1 MEENINNMQ
10 DEAPQNTASEMS
22 QEELKAIKKAEK
34 KAAKEAKKRAEK
46 KEQKEFAK
54 WKAEKEAAALAEA
67 EEEHGL
73 YYTRKEPRKA
83 LSTFFR
89 NQNKMLVSSM
99 AIADRKAMIM
109 IRINSLLVTVVMV
122 LYRYID
128 HGLPMGWLIALL
140 LIIGTGLALVF
151 AVLAARPNGRA
162 MHKIDTEEIKPL
174 YPNLEE
180 NNFWVGPEVSLTE
193 YEESM
198 DKLVKSQELQIGSQV
213 RFNYVIEKYL
223 AQKWRLLDI
232 SYNLFLGSF
241 VLATLLFFIGRIV
254 MNHHG

>member
-1 MEENINNMQ
+1 MEENTNNIESIEPK
-10 DEAPQNTASEMS
+10 DTELSK
-22 QEELKAIKKAEK
+22 EELKANKKAEK
-34 KAAKEAKKRAEK
+34 KAAKEAQKKAEK

-73 YYTRKEPRKA
+73 YYTKKEPRKA

-89 NQNKMLVSSM
+89 NQNKVLVSSM

-109 IRINSLLVTVVMV
+109 IRINSLLVTVIMV
-122 LYRYID
+122 FYRYID
-128 HGLPMGWLIALL
+128 HELAMGWLIALL

-162 MHKIDTEEIKPL
+162 MHKITVNEIETL

-180 NNFWVGPEVSLTE
+180 RNFWVGPHVSLDE
-193 YEESM
+193 YEQSM
-198 DKLVKSQELQIGSQV
+198 DKLVNSQELQIGSQV

-223 AQKWRLLDI
+223 SNKWRLLDI
-232 SYNLFLGSF
+232 AYNLFLGSF
-241 VLATLLFFIGRIV
+241 VLATIVFVVSRIV
-254 MNHHG
+254 FHYG